1 MSFFLRGSLIR
12 AEILAESCQMSI
24 QCLTNCCL
32 TRRIIANYYI
42 NYANSLFLCWSLR
55 EYLLPILGHMK
66 LSGFSLAWVIKGL
79 MIMACTCLSALVRA
93 CACACVCPL
102 VSSCASAWSHPLQL
116 CIYPALFSSVSGSL
130 RNAGGVALPGRQG
143 PCIPD
148 E

>member
-24 QCLTNCCL
+24 KCLTNCCL
-32 TRRIIANYYI
+32 TRRIIANFYM
-42 NYANSLFLCWSLR
+42 NYAKFSFLLITASVFAANSWSHETAR
-55 EYLLPILGHMK
+55 
-66 LSGFSLAWVIKGL
+66 LSVAWGIKGL
-79 MIMACTCLSALVRA
+79 MACTCLSALVRA